1 MADTT
6 KFPGNV
12 EFSGKID
19 TSGGLTVTNTDD
31 TSSKST
37 GALAVSG
44 GVGVVKKLHV
54 GTGIEL
60 DAGALAALNLK
71 HQYTLSGSTGV
82 VNLSGS
88 SSSTA
93 VANHVYVVGK
103 SDGTAITLPTPSHV
117 GEKVKFIVKPASSNH
132 TITTQHSTALYEG
145 YAFIQGASNAAGPS
159 GSALPAVFHPDMDND
174 RVLTFG
180 ADQTKGGTGTIV
192 CTATSTGQAGK
203 WMVEAELFGSGALS
217 TPFS

>member
-6 KFPGNV
+6 KFPGDV
-12 EFSGKID
+12 EFEGTID
-19 TSGGLTVTNTDD
+19 TSGGFTVTNTNDAAA
-31 TSSKST
+31 TNVA
-37 GALAVSG
+37 ALVCSG
-44 GVGVVKKLHV
+44 GVGVVKKIHV

-60 DAGALAALNLK
+60 DAGSLAALNLK

-88 SSSTA
+88 GIHTA
-93 VANHVYVVGK
+93 SANHVYVVGK
-103 SDGTAITLPTPSHV
+103 SDGTAIALPTPSHV

-145 YAFIQGASNAAGPS
+145 YAFIQAASTAAGPS
-159 GSALPAVFHPDMDND
+159 GSALPAVFHPDMSND
-174 RVLTFG
+174 RVITFG
-180 ADQTKGGTGTIV
+180 ADQSKGGTGTIV

-203 WMVEAELFGSGALS
+203 WMVEAELFGSGTLT

>member
-12 EFSGKID
+12 EIGGSID
-19 TSGGLTVTNTDD
+19 TSGGFTVTNTSDA
-31 TSSKST
+31 TAKHVA
-37 GALAVSG
+37 ALVCSG

-60 DAGALAALNLK
+60 DAGSLAALNLK

-88 SSSTA
+88 STSTA

-117 GEKVKFIVKPASSNH
+117 GEKIKFIVKPASSNH

-145 YAFIQGASNAAGPS
+145 YAFIQAASSVGGVS
-159 GSALPAVFHPDMDND
+159 GSATPAVFHPDMSND
-174 RVLTFG
+174 RVLTLG

-203 WMVEAELFGSGALS
+203 WMVEAELYGSGTLT